1 MKKLINRMKRPQEDT
16 VNEEF
21 FATEESQSLEQL
33 DLDSTVEPTPEVVI
47 NDEPLP
53 SPPVNDAPTPKVIND
68 EPLPSTPVNDA
79 PTSLPVHL
87 GVQYF
92 GTIGT
97 QGASGPGARAA
108 LPVAVFREADGSLL
122 GVAVVSDP
130 GCLSSALPARLPT
143 LLEQRQ
149 ITAPLVTLK
158 TAPALS
164 RSQREA
170 IARVLA
176 TQKDPTLDHAGAL
189 AALGFMQIGLG
200 L

>member
-1 MKKLINRMKRPQEDT
+1 MKKPTTPRTNRPLEDVET
-16 VNEEF
+16 EQVAVND
-21 FATEESQSLEQL
+21 ADTPLESNGAE
-33 DLDSTVEPTPEVVI
+33 DLPEASAKVSA
-47 NDEPLP
+47 NDPLP
-53 SPPVNDAPTPKVIND
+53 SVPVND
-68 EPLPSTPVNDA
+68 TPVPP
-79 PTSLPVHL
+79 PTHV

-122 GVAVVSDP
+122 GVTVVSDP
-130 GCLSSALPARLPT
+130 GCLSTALPARLPS

-149 ITAPLVTLK
+149 IVAPLVTLK